1 MNYVEVDSMKSM
13 TGYGKGVAARDGREL
28 TVELKGV
35 NHRFLDISL
44 RLPRILSCM
53 EDTIRK
59 VLNARLSRG
68 HIDVY
73 VNYRNTRTDSKTV
86 QVDTQLAT
94 AYVTAARAI
103 PTSLGL
109 EDDLTLAS
117 VLRLPDV
124 TEIVAA
130 DEDTDALIA
139 LAEEATDAAVSALET
154 MRLAEGARL
163 QSALK
168 AGVDNMAAYR
178 EQIME
183 RAPFVVEDYR
193 KKLNERI
200 EQVLSDTEID
210 RARLATEVALFADRA
225 CIDEEIVR
233 LGSHIV
239 QFNAYLTADEPIGR
253 KMDFII
259 QEMNRECNTI
269 GSKAN
274 DAELTNVVLLC
285 KAEIEKLREQIQNVE

>member
-1 MNYVEVDSMKSM
+1 MKSM
-13 TGYGKGVAARDGREL
+13 TGYGKGTAVRDGREL
-28 TVELKGV
+28 VIELKSV
-35 NHRFLDISL
+35 NHRFLDIGMRVP
-44 RLPRILSCM
+44 RLLSCT

-73 VNYRNTRTDSKTV
+73 INYRNTRTDAKTV
-86 QVDTQLAT
+86 RVDTQLLA
-94 AYVTAARAI
+94 AYVKAARTL
-103 PTSLGL
+103 PDELSLM
-109 EDDLTLAS
+109 DDLTLS
-117 VLRLPDV
+117 NVLRLPDV

-130 DEDTDALIA
+130 DEDSDALIA
-139 LAEEATDAAVSALET
+139 LAEEATNAAVDALEV
-154 MRLAEGARL
+154 MRSLEGERL
-163 QSALK
+163 RAALQT
-168 AGVDNMAAYR
+168 GVDQLAAYR
-178 EQIME
+178 ETILV

-200 EQVLSDTEID
+200 EAVLTDAEID

-233 LGSHIV
+233 LKSHIT
-239 QFNAYLTADEPIGR
+239 QFNAYLAAEEPIGR

-274 DAELTNVVLLC
+274 DAELTATVLLC